1 LADLAIPADDARPLR
16 LPARITTGR
25 LCFGVYQLEAV
36 EARKRLP
43 LQLRITLVA
52 KADRALLV
60 ELRLEQLLEGVAT
73 PVPYKAGELKL
84 QRPFGSDFDGF

>member
-1 LADLAIPADDARPLR
+1 LANLAIPADDARPLP

-25 LCFGVYQLEAV
+25 LSFGVFQREAV
-36 EARKRLP
+36 EPRKRLP

-73 PVPYKAGELKL
+73 PVPSKTVALKL
-84 QRPFGSDFDGF
+84 QRPFGSDFDDF